1 MTKSMP
7 TLPKGQPASLRRLE
21 QLTHTSFGGSAQN
34 ARVYIVLDYSGSM
47 DEGRKMQQAKNGARS
62 AEGVDHWEPRTDEE
76 WAVVVNG
83 AMTMTEAANLLMMGD
98 RARDQDT
105 WMQMAQGLVDAGRLA
120 LEAAEARDAEA
131 VFALGEEVY
140 NACDRCHNL
149 YWVGDRG
156 ARP

>member
-1 MTKSMP
+1 MRNGIVVFTSVLLLGSC
-7 TLPKGQPASLRRLE
+7 TAQPQAPPF
-21 QLTHTSFGGSAQN
+21 QLTADVSQLMTTMIDPAADAFWDAVGT
-34 ARVYIVLDYSGSM
+34 VI
-47 DEGRKMQQAKNGARS
+47 S

-76 WAVVVNG
+76 WAVVVNA